1 MRKPLFSLNLARA
14 LAVGILLAGS
24 VFSCGGGGD
33 ETAEGLFIAPD
44 FIKGEAS
51 GMIVVGE
58 KVRGKIWTVSAEN
71 LEIPER
77 VGEDGKKAKLPVL
90 DLGATIL
97 ELRLSPD
104 GGTLVL
110 LSDEGGWRL
119 RSYETQGFQEQ
130 GSLGLADYPL
140 DFEVADGGELYLL
153 PGGAGGTGTVAHL
166 PKTLSYA
173 EAQTLAAIP
182 APAGLELSL
191 DGENLLLSYGAGENR
206 FGWLGLADFN
216 LVTDIP
222 WTPELSGGGNY
233 RAAFLP
239 TPAFPGGAVFLVP
252 EDQGYGYRFSLEP
265 SQPTAKLDLKGL
277 AGGFVGGELS
287 GDPVLIWVTLA
298 GYLYLYD
305 FATQCYGNFGQYVSR
320 AGTAALTDEL
330 PLSDPEIGK
339 IKTSEC
345 LGITR
350 TETWTVTYTEAG
362 WQVEGT
368 VSGPQTSLARE
379 GELYTTSG
387 GEVRFLLSAG
397 ENPASAGDQFTFSTE
412 DGISGVYVGA
422 VSPDLYLD
430 EARGLVWVAN
440 TPGGRILAVD
450 PLTGS
455 AKKIIY

>member
-1 MRKPLFSLNLARA
+1 MRKPLFSLNLVRA
-14 LAVGILLAGS
+14 LAAGILLAGS

-44 FIKGEAS
+44 FIQGEAS

-104 GGTLVL
+104 GGTLAL

-130 GSLGLADYPL
+130 GSLDLADYPL

-153 PGGAGGTGTVAHL
+153 PGGAGGTGTVARL

-173 EAQTLAAIP
+173 EAQTLAAVP
-182 APAGLELSL
+182 VPAGLELSP

-222 WTPELSGGGNY
+222 WTP
-233 RAAFLP
+233 
-239 TPAFPGGAVFLVP
+239 
-252 EDQGYGYRFSLEP
+252 
-265 SQPTAKLDLKGL
+265 
-277 AGGFVGGELS
+277 
-287 GDPVLIWVTLA
+287 
-298 GYLYLYD
+298 
-305 FATQCYGNFGQYVSR
+305 
-320 AGTAALTDEL
+320 
-330 PLSDPEIGK
+330 
-339 IKTSEC
+339 
-345 LGITR
+345 
-350 TETWTVTYTEAG
+350 
-362 WQVEGT
+362 
-368 VSGPQTSLARE
+368 
-379 GELYTTSG
+379 
-387 GEVRFLLSAG
+387 
-397 ENPASAGDQFTFSTE
+397 
-412 DGISGVYVGA
+412 
-422 VSPDLYLD
+422 
-430 EARGLVWVAN
+430 
-440 TPGGRILAVD
+440 
-450 PLTGS
+450 
-455 AKKIIY
+455 